1 MDERAF
7 PNKDDLPVDVSE
19 LGELQAVE
27 QECPGVYYFAVKS
40 EDSLDLFPSEY
51 YLVMENA
58 PISKEARSYGKPF
71 QNGQGLVFALG
82 EDNSGDKIIEYEIC
96 RYKLHHGHPVDVSD
110 SLHELAV
117 YNAEY
122 YPDYF
127 GPYPAPTLTPHG
139 YMVRYRTLDNGIHLL
154 ETDQGM
160 ELVAFCFP
168 LWKVLSTFAQ
178 KAGEHTAYDIQH
190 GIDEAK
196 GYLFYSKAKSCI
208 AFFELWAEHP
218 SWVNSPIYSFPAIMN
233 AIWEYFPDYAAAYNL
248 AEQRGLN
255 SISQTLLDIVDEIDL
270 DVRPEKMIALTPG
283 AGTDFIDTSCCM
295 QQKAIEMYMEKLG
308 QLISS
313 FTYTHKFYDT
323 DIEPKYHDTP
333 QLSEIWMRGTLHGV
347 MIHFTRTLTGD
358 ENIINGMV
366 LREVANKLG
375 NPDAPIDMNDYIE
388 AALVVLD
395 RLGYSIPKLKNGD
408 GL

>member
-1 MDERAF
+1 MNEGNL
-7 PNKDDLPVDVSE
+7 PNKEDLPVDVSE

-40 EDSLDLFPSEY
+40 EDSEDSLDLFPREY

-71 QNGQGLVFALG
+71 QNGQGLLFALG

-96 RYKLHHGHPVDVSD
+96 RYKLHHGHPADVPD

-127 GPYPAPTLTPHG
+127 GSYPAPTLTPHG

-154 ETDQGM
+154 ETDQGT

-168 LWKVLSTFAQ
+168 LWNVLSIFAQ
-178 KAGEHTAYDIQH
+178 KAGEHTDYDIQH
-190 GIDEAK
+190 GIDNTK
-196 GYLFYSKAKSCI
+196 GYLFFTKSRSCI

-218 SWVNSPIYSFPAIMN
+218 AWAESHVFNFPAIMN
-233 AIWEYFPDYAAAYNL
+233 AIWEHYPNYATVYNL
-248 AEQRGLN
+248 VEQKGLN
-255 SISQTLLDIVDEIDL
+255 NITGTLLDVADEIDL
-270 DVRPEKMIALTPG
+270 SVRPEKMFALTPEI
-283 AGTDFIDTSCCM
+283 GTDFINISDGIKQQSIKKYIEKFGALLSSC
-295 QQKAIEMYMEKLG
+295 
-308 QLISS
+308 
-313 FTYTHKFYDT
+313 TYTHKFHTT
-323 DIEPKYHDTP
+323 DIQPKYHDNP
-333 QLSEIWMRGTLHGV
+333 QFSEVWTQGALNGV
-347 MIHFTRTLTGD
+347 MIHFIRTLTDD

-375 NPDAPIDMNDYIE
+375 DPDVPIDMNDYIE
-388 AALVVLD
+388 AALVVLN
-395 RLGYSIPKLKNGD
+395 RLGYPIPKQED
-408 GL
+408 